1 MLMSA
6 PQVLGPP
13 ETHPDG
19 GGSGGSGSS
28 GSGAVVGRLQHY
40 HQQPQFN
47 VKESTLIIS
56 NSSTCTLK
64 LKGGSCWSFLKRKK
78 NKNAPSG
85 SSSIGGGGGGST
97 YTVQFNKETTKTTKS
112 SEV

>member
-28 GSGAVVGRLQHY
+28 GSGAVVGRLHY

-64 LKGGSCWSFLKRKK
+64 LKGGSCWSFLKKKK

-85 SSSIGGGGGGST
+85 SSIGGGGGGST

>member
-6 PQVLGPP
+6 PQVLGSP
-13 ETHPDG
+13 ETHP

-28 GSGAVVGRLQHY
+28 GSGAVVGRLHY

-64 LKGGSCWSFLKRKK
+64 LKGGGCGSFLKKK
-78 NKNAPSG
+78 NNNG
-85 SSSIGGGGGGST
+85 SI
-97 YTVQFNKETTKTTKS
+97 YTVQFNKETTKTTTS
-112 SEV
+112 SEVINSAH